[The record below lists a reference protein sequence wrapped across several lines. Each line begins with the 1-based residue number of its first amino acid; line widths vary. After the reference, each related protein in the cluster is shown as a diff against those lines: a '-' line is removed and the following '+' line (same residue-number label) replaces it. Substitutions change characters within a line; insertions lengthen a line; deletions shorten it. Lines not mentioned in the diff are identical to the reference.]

1 MVKPINLKKVLLKE
15 EDKNTIAIILIA
27 EQL

>member
-15 EDKNTIAIILIA
+15 EGKNTIAIILIA